1 MKDDILASN
10 NGKKI
15 ITMID
20 IEHIATFK
28 WGTTQAEKLIKLRG
42 SMSRRQLEQ
51 KTIELGLKV
60 AHQYIQQ
67 LEQPDYYA
75 SRLKSGTLT
84 VSVEVVNVL
93 CQSLDSDITDF
104 FENTSK
110 VAVSA

>member
-1 MKDDILASN
+1 MASN

-15 ITMID
+15 TTMID

-28 WGTTQAEKLIKLRG
+28 WGNKQAEKLTELRG
-42 SMSRRQLEQ
+42 SIPRRQLEQ

-75 SRLKSGTLT
+75 TRLKSGTIT
-84 VSVEVVNVL
+84 VSTDVVNIL
-93 CQSLDSDITDF
+93 CEALNADITDF
-104 FENTSK
+104 FDTAK
-110 VAVSA
+110 IITVAA

>member
-1 MKDDILASN
+1 MENAIMASN

-28 WGTTQAEKLIKLRG
+28 WGSTQAKTLTDMRAN
-42 SMSRRQLEQ
+42 MSRRQLEQ

-75 SRLKSGTLT
+75 TRLKSGTLT
-84 VSVEVVNVL
+84 VSTEVVNVL
-93 CQSLDSDITDF
+93 CLALDADITDF
-104 FENTSK
+104 FDTAK
-110 VAVSA
+110 IITVAA